1 MLLYTPNDVF
11 GAIARYSA
19 MQDTFGLETTFETV
33 GLDALA
39 VLEIVQGA
47 VGVEEVTC
55 HQAMALGIAIGA
67 TLPRKTGL

>member
-1 MLLYTPNDVF
+1 MLLYTPSDVY

-19 MQDTFGLETTFETV
+19 MQDTFGLGKAFETV
-33 GLDALA
+33 GLDAGA

-67 TLPRKTGL
+67 TLPSKEQL

>member
-1 MLLYTPNDVF
+1 MLLYTPTDVV
-11 GAIARYSA
+11 GAIARHSA
-19 MQDTFGLETTFETV
+19 IQDSFGLEKAFETV
-33 GLDALA
+33 GLDAVA

-67 TLPRKTGL
+67 SLPKKAE